1 MQHIHILYKYSERQN
16 LYISIEYC
24 IRNCNFDFNTLSQLL
39 FYNVPYISSS
49 KLILV
54 ASIYNISTLRAE
66 ASRIQVQDQ
75 LELYDETCFKR
86 RKPDN
91 QISRRQTYMERIQNV
106 PHNIALSLSNTQ
118 MHRRFNCFTYKHF
131 FSWLSSSQLYVICA
145 FLFICCRQYS
155 IFSLFFMSWQI
166 ISFRYPVAW
175 MA

>member
-1 MQHIHILYKYSERQN
+1 MVYILYISSVFLVYICYMQAHNTIYNIQHGYYSIYMQHIHILYKYSERQN
-16 LYISIEYC
+16 LYIYIKHKYISIEYC
-24 IRNCNFDFNTLSQLL
+24 IRNCNFHFNTLSQLL

-66 ASRIQVQDQ
+66 ESRIQVQDQ

-86 RKPDN
+86 RKPDS

-118 MHRRFNCFTYKHF
+118 MHRRFICFTYKHS
-131 FSWLSSSQLYVICA
+131 FS
-145 FLFICCRQYS
+145 
-155 IFSLFFMSWQI
+155 
-166 ISFRYPVAW
+166 
-175 MA
+175 